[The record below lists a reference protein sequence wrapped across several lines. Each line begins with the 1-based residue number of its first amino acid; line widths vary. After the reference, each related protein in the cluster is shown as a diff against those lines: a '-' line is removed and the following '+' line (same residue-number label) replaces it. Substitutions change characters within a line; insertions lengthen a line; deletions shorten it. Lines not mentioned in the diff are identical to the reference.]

1 MIQGLVRLM
10 SNLTFKVLF
19 WHESTMLKQT
29 NTWNVLVVYYQ
40 LVTNL
45 RYLFWIQVK
54 NELPSTFKAYRYQQH
69 RWSCGPA
76 NLFRKMVM
84 EIIRNKVWLRLLPW
98 IIFNLYKYKLY
109 LLLKLMLQIK
119 FVYMCVHC
127 RKCPCGRRYMSF
139 TASSLLE
146 KS

>member
-1 MIQGLVRLM
+1 LKQIYYVFFF
-10 SNLTFKVLF
+10 LTKANKY
-19 WHESTMLKQT
+19 TMLKQA
-29 NTWNVLVVYYQ
+29 NIRNALAVYYQ

-84 EIIRNKVWLRLLPW
+84 EIIRNKVWLRLLPL
-98 IIFNLYKYKLY
+98 IIFNLYKAQTIFVTKT
-109 LLLKLMLQIK
+109 KLMLQIK